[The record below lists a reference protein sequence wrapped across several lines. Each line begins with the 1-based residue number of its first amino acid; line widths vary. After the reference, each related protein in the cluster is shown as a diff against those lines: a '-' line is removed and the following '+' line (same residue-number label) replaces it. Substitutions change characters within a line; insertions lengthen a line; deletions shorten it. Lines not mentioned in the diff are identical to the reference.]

1 MSTNFEYNSFARTI
15 DGTNF
20 CSGMETNAEN
30 VIEDN
35 ENEATIIFPSSD
47 GWITQRTDQFKINS
61 DNLSL
66 ILPLD
71 IYKLK
76 KVYLKIP
83 DDMYIKATSGIE
95 TRRYYLKDFGITYV
109 DISFYIVNEIEFK
122 TLKIEHFVTENSYN
136 KKTKENCGKYTENKI
151 SITGNSNYTNGKPVW
166 QNIIYSALYSQYKD
180 VKSISGEYIGY
191 ELGYYVL
198 HSSRN
203 PEINGL
209 TFNNLQFRV
218 EYIPITSK
226 TKLRARKSAK
236 TIRDYFQPFNQR
248 AEVNSAGAFGKSM
261 YLSAQKTG
269 VEEMTIVKN
278 VKSLSEILPLGCR
291 VKHDN
296 KYYILTGRKIEL
308 TNTVYAKVT
317 YTLSQNWSNRSKH
330 VAVDQKYRNYNI
342 PNDIVWRNLYFEDF
356 VDITAY
362 STIDNMDT
370 AISAIKDKIRY
381 FIDED
386 TNTNRYKKRSD
397 PGIKKGSIQY
407 GIDVLSQIFYCNTT
421 NDRTINHFAFYNG
434 SDNKEG
440 VILPCTTMGLAN
452 SLVFNASMK
461 DNLSAGLR
469 MNPNDSTFCEET
481 YYCNED
487 GTLTDNTAYIK
498 LSCGINNFN
507 ASKYPASRT
516 NAGSDSYNDPYSM
529 IVNEIF
535 HIDKDPGEALK
546 FTYQVHFVSDDPDI
560 IIGNAIAEKHPLVK
574 KYAQN
579 TPITSRPLI
588 YVLLNDKIR
597 QGEEKIQIK
606 AGVDKAV
613 KIITETQKESYFS
626 VETHNENSI
635 YYGFK
640 LTLNETVIINN
651 EPIDIKTY
659 SAWAILDNEKNILVA
674 CNDTTKRYLYF
685 SHIHGRNQ

>member
-1 MSTNFEYNSFARTI
+1 MSTNFKYNSFARTI

-47 GWITQRTDQFKINS
+47 GWITQRTEQYRITDEE
-61 DNLSL
+61 DNLFI

-71 IYKLK
+71 CYKLK
-76 KVYLKIP
+76 KVWLKVGGENIHLIRKTNEGDTERCEL
-83 DDMYIKATSGIE
+83 DDFKKDGKSIE
-95 TRRYYLKDFGITYV
+95 CI
-109 DISFYIVNEIEFK
+109 DISYFIVNEIEYNAISSTDNFNVYN
-122 TLKIEHFVTENSYN
+122 HNN
-136 KKTKENCGKYTENKI
+136 KKLKENCGTYDKNKI
-151 SITGNSNYTNGKPVW
+151 TINGSYKLFGIGSRLIYKNIIASCLYRDYGTYTNSSGILLKNFLNGGN
-166 QNIIYSALYSQYKD
+166 NIGFMLDLDFK
-180 VKSISGEYIGY
+180 
-191 ELGYYVL
+191 
-198 HSSRN
+198 
-203 PEINGL
+203 
-209 TFNNLQFRV
+209 NLKFRV
-218 EYIPITSK
+218 EYIPVTSK

-236 TIRDYFQPFNQR
+236 TVRDYFQPFNQR

-278 VKSLSEILPLGCR
+278 VTSLSEILPLGCR

-317 YTLSQNWSNRSKH
+317 YTISQNWSNRSKH
-330 VAVDQKYRNYNI
+330 VSVDQKYRNYNI

-362 STIDNMDT
+362 SDKTNMET
-370 AISAIKDKIRY
+370 AISEIKGKIKDKY
-381 FIDED
+381 
-386 TNTNRYKKRSD
+386 YY
-397 PGIKKGSIQY
+397 GIKKGSIQAEKD
-407 GIDVLSQIFYCNTT
+407 GIDVLSQIFYCKTT
-421 NDRTINHFAFYNG
+421 NDRTVNHFAFYNG

-440 VILPCTTMGLAN
+440 AILPCTTMGIAN

-469 MNPNDSTFCEET
+469 MNPNDSTFCDET

-487 GTLTDNTAYIK
+487 GTLTDNKAYIK

-507 ASKYPASRT
+507 ANKYPASRT
-516 NAGSDSYNDPYSM
+516 NAGSDSYNEPYSM
-529 IVNEIF
+529 ILNEIF
-535 HIDKDPGEALK
+535 NIDKDPGEALK

-574 KYAQN
+574 KYAQD
-579 TPITSRPLI
+579 TQFTSRPLI
-588 YVLLNDKIR
+588 YVLLKDKIR
-597 QGEEKIQIK
+597 QGEEKIQIESD
-606 AGVDKAV
+606 DKAV
-613 KIITETQKESYFS
+613 KIRTETEKESYFS
-626 VETHNENSI
+626 VETQKENGI

-640 LTLNETVIINN
+640 LTVKSNANDME
-651 EPIDIKTY
+651 TY
-659 SAWAILDNEKNILVA
+659 SAWAILDDEKNILVA
-674 CNDTTKRYLYF
+674 CNDMTKKYLYF